1 VKPPPKTLAVAVAYE
16 APNVPRVVAV
26 GSGALGERIIETA
39 REHGVP
45 IEQNAALA
53 QALSTIEIDEEIPE
67 QLYTAIAQILA
78 FILRAS
84 GKLPPPNQEPAA
96 AVRRPPLA
104 LPPRLSR

>member
-1 VKPPPKTLAVAVAYE
+1 MTSPEKTLAVALAYE
-16 APNVPRVVAV
+16 APNVPRVVAI

-45 IEQNAALA
+45 IEQNPALA
-53 QALSTIEIDEEIPE
+53 QALSTIELDAEIPE

-84 GKLPPPNQEPAA
+84 GKLPQPNEGPAV
-96 AVRRPPLA
+96 AVRPPVP

>member
-1 VKPPPKTLAVAVAYE
+1 MRLDRKTLAVALAYE
-16 APNVPRVVAV
+16 APNAPRVVAV

-45 IEQNAALA
+45 IEQNPVLA

-67 QLYTAIAQILA
+67 QLYLAVAKILA

-84 GKLPPPNQEPAA
+84 GNLPQPMAEPADA
-96 AVRRPPLA
+96 SQRPPVP
-104 LPPRLSR
+104 LPPRL